1 MAQTIPITIQ
11 STVINFPSSGS
22 SPNWSEAVIQFAEA
36 VAAALALV
44 VGPFDVAPQTFVMTS
59 NANTNVALPNLTFP
73 PSDVQGAVIQ
83 YSVLRQTNGASISI
97 SNISVGNPTTIT
109 TLSPHGLVTGDAT
122 TISGSNSTPSV
133 NGTYIVTVMDAYNFT
148 IPVDV
153 TVAGNTGLLAGS
165 LVLSQ
170 TGQLIINYNSSFPT
184 NQKWAISNDFV
195 GNAEIT
201 FSVTDVG
208 QLQFSTVLMS
218 GPNYTGSVIY
228 QAKAILNS

>member
-1 MAQTIPITIQ
+1 MASTIPIQIQ
-11 STVINFPSSGS
+11 SQIIQFPASGD
-22 SPNWSEAVIQFAEA
+22 SPNYAPAIIQFAQA
-36 VAAALALV
+36 VAAALELV

-59 NANTNVALPNLTFP
+59 NANTNVSLPNLTFP
-73 PSDVQGAVIQ
+73 PSDVQGAIIQ
-83 YSVLRQTNGASISI
+83 YSVLRQTMGASVSI

-109 TLSPHGLVTGDAT
+109 TLSPHGLLTGDST

-133 NGTYIVTVMDAYNFT
+133 NGTYIVTVTGTNTFT

-153 TVAGNTGLLAGS
+153 TIAGNTGLLSGS
-165 LVLSQ
+165 LILSQ

-195 GNAEIT
+195 GNAQTT
-201 FSVTDVG
+201 FTITDVG

-218 GPNYTGSVIY
+218 GPNYTGSVVY
-228 QAKAILNS
+228 QAKAILNG